1 MNLCS
6 RLPCLAPCS
15 DGAKISEMRNAII
28 EDERKRMLAA
38 AAKHLGIEHLPKGVL
53 RTEDDAAL
61 FRSI

>member
-1 MNLCS
+1 
-6 RLPCLAPCS
+6 
-15 DGAKISEMRNAII
+15 MRNAII